1 MVTRAHF
8 WQQPLC
14 AAAHLLC
21 EPATGVGSA
30 GVAVFNDR
38 SFRIMV
44 EKMFAYRK
52 WAALLVAS
60 LTLWLGQAHAEQRP
74 AVAEQVK
81 AYMGTEGVKVWTLR
95 IGERAAN
102 EALVQVE
109 GVDHDWNMRIQKMQV
124 EKTAKDTRYWTTV
137 GGNKFVVLIVQGAWT
152 RVKCCNG
159 SWMNS
164 IPTATGL
171 ACVERWP
178 VSAAGWH
185 GARWSLASALGS
197 GSGTTPG
204 GPCAR
209 RITCT
214 SA

>member
-1 MVTRAHF
+1 
-8 WQQPLC
+8 
-14 AAAHLLC
+14 
-21 EPATGVGSA
+21 
-30 GVAVFNDR
+30 
-38 SFRIMV
+38 MV

-137 GGNKFVVLIVQGAWT
+137 GGNKFVVLIVQGGWGGELYLPGEPQPLP
-152 RVKCCNG
+152 VG
-159 SWMNS
+159 YSE
-164 IPTATGL
+164 GL
-171 ACVERWP
+171 SRQGDAQ
-178 VSAAGWH
+178 AFLTDY
-185 GARWSLASALGS
+185 LAKQQ
-197 GSGTTPG
+197 
-204 GPCAR
+204 
-209 RITCT
+209 
-214 SA
+214 